1 VKGPILGALV
11 VGATLLASCERKAPG
26 PAECQVFAEIV
37 MTVTEEAAR
46 TPPELQQAQLNEHVR
61 SCLTTPYDDELI
73 ACVAETRRYRRCQRD
88 FVLRKELER

>member
-1 VKGPILGALV
+1 MKGPILGALV
-11 VGATLLASCERKAPG
+11 VGTTLLASCERKAPG

-61 SCLTTPYDDELI
+61 SCLTTPYE
-73 ACVAETRRYRRCQRD
+73 RRTHRVRRGD
-88 FVLRKELER
+88 AALPALSA